1 MEKSIENKT
10 VVSSLIWKFLE
21 RTGTYLVQF
30 VIQIILARIL
40 LPSEYGIVAIVTV
53 FIALANVFIQNGF
66 NTALIQRK
74 NVTDLDYSSVLYLS
88 LLIALVL
95 YIIIFI
101 CSPFI
106 ANFYKDPLIT
116 PVLRVLS
123 LTLFLGAFNSIQTA
137 YISRNM
143 LFKKNFLSSLIAI
156 IVSGIVGI
164 IFANLG
170 YGVWALVIQQ
180 LLNMIILI
188 IILLFTIDWK
198 PRLIFSIKRVKVLFS
213 FGWKLLCSA
222 LIDTLYNNI
231 YDLIIGRKYTSTDLA
246 YYNRGKQFPNVIVTN
261 VNGSISTVLLPTMSK
276 NQDDKVKVKEMTRK
290 AIVISSFVLFP
301 MMIGLAVV
309 AKPLVSIILTD
320 KWLECVPFLQILC
333 FSFALWPIHTANLQA
348 INAIGR
354 SDVFLKLEIVK
365 KIVGILILI
374 ITVPMGLYSMALG
387 QIITGIISSF
397 INAYPNKKLLNYSY
411 LEQMKDLCPIIII
424 SLVMGLIIYPISFLN
439 LGNLLILILQC
450 IIGVIIY
457 IIFSWLFK
465 IDAFNQIINLI
476 KNIRKKEK
484 NE

>member
-10 VVSSLIWKFLE
+10 VVSSFIWKFLE

-53 FIALANVFIQNGF
+53 FIALANVFIQTGF

-88 LLIALVL
+88 LLIAFVL

-106 ANFYKDPLIT
+106 ANFYKDQLIT

-156 IVSGIVGI
+156 VISGIIGI

-170 YGVWALVIQQ
+170 YGVWSLVIQQ

-198 PRLIFSIKRVKVLFS
+198 PKLLFSIKRVKKLFS
-213 FGWKLLCSA
+213 FGWKLLCSS

-231 YDLIIGRKYTSTDLA
+231 YDLIIGKKYTSTDLA

-276 NQDDKVKVKEMTRK
+276 NQDDKFKVKEMTRK

-301 MMIGLAVV
+301 MMIGLAVI
-309 AKPLVSIILTD
+309 AKPLVSIVLTD

-365 KIVGILILI
+365 KIVGILVLI

-411 LEQMKDLCPIIII
+411 LEQVKDLCPIIII

-465 IDAFNQIINLI
+465 IDAFNQIINLF